1 MYGFLIGDFNLFI
14 HRADQYKSDL
24 LRYRLMLK
32 ELIALY
38 TWELEIY
45 TLYSAT
51 WKRAQRQLKNKL
63 GLKGFCSLCKHERLG
78 LHCTAIVDASNIYI
92 ILSHSFTVLSISDV
106 LLDWK
111 QLRTAHTNPHYTSG
125 QRGSPPNQWQKGTE
139 EMGECM
145 KNSNDSCAR

>member
-1 MYGFLIGDFNLFI
+1 M
-14 HRADQYKSDL
+14 
-24 LRYRLMLK
+24 
-32 ELIALY
+32 
-38 TWELEIY
+38 
-45 TLYSAT
+45 
-51 WKRAQRQLKNKL
+51 
-63 GLKGFCSLCKHERLG
+63 
-78 LHCTAIVDASNIYI
+78 VDASNIYN

-145 KNSNDSCAR
+145 KTQTILVRGRHIKIGSKLILERKISMDFNLLKFV